1 MNKNKIVRFQSL
13 IHPELNISYTIKDG
27 YVVSIRVK
35 NKETNRILIIKT
47 SINTNVPDLALQGAV
62 DCMAAGK
69 AFNRG
74 MI

>member
-1 MNKNKIVRFQSL
+1 MTKNKIVRFQSL
-13 IHPELNISYTIKDG
+13 IHPQLNISYTIKDG
-27 YVVSIRVK
+27 YVISIRVR
-35 NKETNRILIIKT
+35 NDETGRRLNIQT
-47 SINTNVPDLALQGAV
+47 SINTNVPELALQGAV